1 MKATVALRGRGLLAV
16 VLTQILQFARQAPA
30 WREPD
35 ARNMRTFR
43 QFVLAL
49 LVKRSTRLIVLA
61 QAVAAWRGANTVK
74 SVAMGLAYFL
84 EEAAFPM
91 GSLSRLLLE
100 GILRRIP
107 SEQMA
112 TYRGKAV
119 VVIDPTEYHK
129 RSRGKSKGG
138 NHMQYIGRVRKSH
151 AKKRG
156 KKKTGSGGGKAKG
169 SAQGKNATQAEK
181 TATTAGYVDVWAGL
195 VLKGKQFLP
204 LARQLFSSN
213 HPKIKSQNKV
223 EEAVLFQA
231 LGMLKRAKLPAI
243 VVGDKG
249 LGRKELLVRLSKAA
263 QDFVLRID
271 ADINV
276 WPNGVG
282 GEVKL
287 AELLA
292 QQAWLGEVIWDRGEV
307 GKLRCQARVVTAT
320 IRFSRSGRKRD
331 YQEAKLNF
339 IELVPLEGWDE
350 TLVLATTLAVTT
362 LVEAKGIARV
372 YSWRWAIESGFE
384 TMKMW
389 GLERFMVRGWKA
401 IERLLWLVAIVYSL
415 VVAARY
421 DAQLEGL
428 RQQVVKLIKELAVL
442 GRKLTV
448 GKLAEAFG
456 LDFTRHHRAWKSA
469 WLL

>member
-1 MKATVALRGRGLLAV
+1 MKATVALRGRGQLAL
-16 VLTQILQFARQAPA
+16 VLTQILQFVRQAA
-30 WREPD
+30 TWHEPD
-35 ARNMRTFR
+35 ARNMHTFR
-43 QFVLAL
+43 QFILAVLM
-49 LVKRSTRLIVLA
+49 KRSTRLIVLA
-61 QAVAAWRGANTVK
+61 QAVAPWRHANTVK

-84 EEAAFPM
+84 EEAEFPM

-107 SEQMA
+107 TEQMA
-112 TYRGKAV
+112 TYGGKAV

-129 RSRGKSKGG
+129 RSRGKGKGG
-138 NHMQYIGRVRKSH
+138 NHMQYVGRVRKSH
-151 AKKRG
+151 GKKRG
-156 KKKTGSGGGKAKG
+156 KKKAKSGGKTTG
-169 SAQGKNATQAEK
+169 SAQGKDGSQTEK

-213 HPKIKSQNKV
+213 HPKLKSQNKV

-231 LGMLKRAKLPAI
+231 LGLLKRAKLSAI
-243 VVGDKG
+243 VVGDRG
-249 LGRKELLVRLSKAA
+249 LGRKELMVRLCKAT

-276 WPNGVG
+276 WPG
-282 GEVKL
+282 GISGEIKL
-287 AELLA
+287 DQLLA
-292 QQAWLGEVIWDRGEV
+292 QQPWLGEVIWDRGEQ
-307 GKLRCQARVVTAT
+307 GKLRCQTRIVTAT
-320 IRFSRSGRKRD
+320 IRFSRSGRKND
-331 YQEAKLNF
+331 YQEARLNF
-339 IELVPLEGWDE
+339 VELVPLEGWDE
-350 TLVLATTLAVTT
+350 TLVLATTLPAAT

-384 TMKMW
+384 TMKAW

-415 VVAARY
+415 VVLARY
-421 DAQLEGL
+421 DAKLKSL
-428 RQQVVKLIKELAVL
+428 REQAVKLIKELAVL
-442 GRKLTV
+442 GRRLTV

-456 LDFTRHHRAWKSA
+456 LDFTRHQRAWKSA
-469 WLL
+469 WFL